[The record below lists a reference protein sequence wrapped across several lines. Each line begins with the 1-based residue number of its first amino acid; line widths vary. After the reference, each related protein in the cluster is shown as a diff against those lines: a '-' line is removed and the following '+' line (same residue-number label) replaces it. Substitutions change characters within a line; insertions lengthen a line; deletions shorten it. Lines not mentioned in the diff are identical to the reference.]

1 MKNYVPRV
9 LAVSRSVSL
18 NIASSLL
25 LLDLMVILF
34 GVLMRYVVGGAPI
47 WTDELAR
54 FLIIGGVMLAAGAV
68 WVEGGHMR
76 INVIEDLLPGR
87 LRKSLI
93 IYQWL
98 LIVVIAIGAAIFS
111 YRYAFS
117 VSMFKTQGLGI
128 SRTVP
133 MLSLPLGFALLAWH
147 ALLRGPFTDDTP
159 VAEVQS

>member
-1 MKNYVPRV
+1 MKDKVSYT

-18 NIASSLL
+18 NVASSLL
-25 LLDLMVILF
+25 FLDLMVILF

-47 WTDELAR
+47 WTDDLAR

-76 INVIEDLLPGR
+76 INLIEKLLPAR
-87 LRKSLI
+87 LRRSLI

-117 VSMFKTQGLGI
+117 VFMFKTQGLGI
-128 SRTVP
+128 PRTIP
-133 MLSLPLGFALLAWH
+133 MLALPIGFALLAWH
-147 ALLRGPFTDDTP
+147 VLLHGPQTEETP
-159 VAEVQS
+159 TNGEIS